1 MLEIKSAIRE
11 TLRTTV
17 IAVLPLAIIQ
27 LEAGTLDWKVLA
39 ISFAIGFLRGV
50 DKYLKETENPASKV
64 LAFDMI
70 K

>member
-1 MLEIKSAIRE
+1 MEPIKSALRE
-11 TLRTTV
+11 TLRTSI

-39 ISFAIGFLRGV
+39 ISFAIGMLRGV
-50 DKYLKETENPASKV
+50 EKYLHETDHTTGLEFK
-64 LAFDMI
+64 MI